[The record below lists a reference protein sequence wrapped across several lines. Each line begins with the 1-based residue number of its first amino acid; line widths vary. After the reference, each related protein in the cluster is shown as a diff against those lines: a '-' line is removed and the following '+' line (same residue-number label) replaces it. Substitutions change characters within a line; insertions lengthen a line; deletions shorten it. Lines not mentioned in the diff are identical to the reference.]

1 MMTTSSKFIDYAENL
16 SRICFNQKRFIY
28 ILLILIVFLCFTIAR
43 ISLRKIEYLIPY
55 NINEKIFVSVNK
67 VSKEYLTSLAMAD
80 AATYFD
86 IDRYNIETQT
96 QVFLSR
102 VDPVFMGQ
110 ASIELKN
117 RKEKVIS
124 DNISQVFYPVNFYV
138 KESNNFVVLKGRLI
152 KLLSGKIVQSNII
165 KLSVDYSNINGH
177 IFIKKWTYDNA

>member
-1 MMTTSSKFIDYAENL
+1 MNRSSRFIDYADNL

-28 ILLILIVFLCFTIAR
+28 ILLILIAFLCFIISR

-96 QVFLSR
+96 QIFLSR
-102 VDPVFMGQ
+102 IDPEFMGKV
-110 ASIELKN
+110 SIELN
-117 RKEKVIS
+117 SRKEKIVS
-124 DNISQVFYPVNFYV
+124 DNLSQVFYPVNFYV
-138 KESNNFVVLKGRLI
+138 KKDSNFVVLKGRLV
-152 KLLSGKIVQSNII
+152 KLLSGKIVQSSII

-177 IFIKKWTYDNA
+177 IFIKKWTYDNV